1 MISFVVFL
9 LGGWGVYRWVGLD
22 CGFGYLVLMLV
33 LCLDISEMQ
42 PREGTV
48 RLVSDRR
55 GINYD

>member
-1 MISFVVFL
+1 M
-9 LGGWGVYRWVGLD
+9 YRWVGLD